1 MPIKRVAH
9 KDQMAKK
16 KSVNTATSCVP
27 SEFEESDL
35 LKAQRE
41 GFLVGGE
48 QVVFSS
54 IERIPKPLSDYR

>member
-16 KSVNTATSCVP
+16 KSVNTATNWVP
-27 SEFEESDL
+27 SEFEESVL
-35 LKAQRE
+35 LKAQME

-48 QVVFSS
+48 
-54 IERIPKPLSDYR
+54 